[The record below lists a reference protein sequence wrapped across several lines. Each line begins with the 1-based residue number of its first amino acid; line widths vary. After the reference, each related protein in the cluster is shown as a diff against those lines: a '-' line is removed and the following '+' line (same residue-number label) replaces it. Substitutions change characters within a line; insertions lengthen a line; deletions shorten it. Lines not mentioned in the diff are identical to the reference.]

1 MSTTASTGTPVS
13 ASRPTV
19 AELLHRKPSKGRR
32 FLAERLPVILF
43 PIALIVVW
51 HYAVIVFEIRP
62 YLLPSPLSVAETFVT
77 SVLNGSFLHHG
88 WVTLQEVLYGF
99 GAGSLAGVML
109 GIAVARWKVVERT
122 LYPLIVALQT
132 IPKVALAPLIVTW
145 LGFGMGSKI
154 LTAALLA
161 FFPVL
166 VNSITGLLAGDRDR
180 LDLMRSLRASEW
192 QVLRYVRLP
201 NALPY
206 IFAGLRIAI
215 VFSVIGA
222 IVGEF
227 VGAEAGLGYLI
238 RASQTNL
245 DAATTF
251 AVIVVLSLMGLVL
264 HSVVKYAERKFVF
277 WQKSDSGPV
286 TGV

>member
-1 MSTTASTGTPVS
+1 MTVNVVPNPRAGYRRPV
-13 ASRPTV
+13 APTRTRV
-19 AELLHRKPSKGRR
+19 
-32 FLAERLPVILF
+32 FLTEKLPVLIF
-43 PIALIVVW
+43 PILLLIVW
-51 HYAVIVFEIRP
+51 HFSVIIFDIKP
-62 YLLPSPLSVAETFVT
+62 YLLPSPLAVWNSLVSGIT
-77 SVLNGSFLHHG
+77 SGSLLTNG
-88 WVTLQEVLYGF
+88 WVTLQEVLIGF
-99 GAGSLAGVML
+99 LSGSAAGVVL
-109 GIAVARWKVVERT
+109 AIAVARWKVVERT
-122 LYPLIVALQT
+122 LYPFIVALQT
-132 IPKVALAPLIVTW
+132 VPKIALAPLIVTW

-166 VNSITGLLAGDRDR
+166 VNAITGLISSDRDR
-180 LDLMRSLRASEW
+180 IDLMRSLQAGPW
-192 QVLRYVRLP
+192 QILRYVQLP
-201 NALPY
+201 SALPY

-251 AVIVVLSLMGLVL
+251 SVIVVLSLMGLAL
-264 HSVVKYAERKFVF
+264 HWIVKQAEKRLVF

-286 TGV
+286 AGV

>member
-1 MSTTASTGTPVS
+1 MPTSTNSSQTA
-13 ASRPTV
+13 RPTV
-19 AELLHRKPSKGRR
+19 AELLHRRPSRTRR
-32 FLAERLPVILF
+32 FLTERLPVILF
-43 PIALIVVW
+43 PIALLVLWQWSVV
-51 HYAVIVFEIRP
+51 AFDIKP
-62 YLLPSPLSVAETFVT
+62 YLLPTPVAVAETFVT
-77 SVLNGSFLHHG
+77 SLFDGSFLRHG

-99 GAGSLAGVML
+99 AGGSAAAVILGV
-109 GIAVARWKVVERT
+109 AVARWKLVERT

-132 IPKVALAPLIVTW
+132 IPKVALAPIIVTW
-145 LGFGMGSKI
+145 LGFGMGSKV

-166 VNSITGLLAGDRDR
+166 VNSITGLLTGDRER
-180 LDLMRSLRASEW
+180 MDLMRSLQANPW
-192 QVLRYVRLP
+192 QELRYVRLP
-201 NALPY
+201 SALPY

-251 AVIVVLSLMGLVL
+251 AVIVVLSIMGLVL
-264 HSVVKYAERKFVF
+264 HSLVKFAERRLVF
-277 WQKSDSGPV
+277 WQKADSDPLA
-286 TGV
+286 GV

>member
-1 MSTTASTGTPVS
+1 MSITESATRTDATP
-13 ASRPTV
+13 RPTV
-19 AELLHRKPSKGRR
+19 AELLHRRPSKLRR
-32 FLAERLPVILF
+32 FMTERLPVILF
-43 PIALIVVW
+43 PIALIVLWQWSVV
-51 HYAVIVFEIRP
+51 AFDIKP
-62 YLLPSPLSVAETFVT
+62 YLLPTPVAVAQTFVA
-77 SVLNGSFLHHG
+77 SLVDGSFLKHG

-99 GAGSLAGVML
+99 AGGSAAGVML

-145 LGFGMGSKI
+145 LGFGMGSKV

-180 LDLMRSLRASEW
+180 LDLMRSLQAGPW
-192 QVLRYVRLP
+192 QTLRYVRLP
-201 NALPY
+201 SALPY

-251 AVIVVLSLMGLVL
+251 AVIVLLSIMGLVL
-264 HSVVKYAERKFVF
+264 HSLVKFAERRLIF
-277 WQKSDSGPV
+277 WQKSDSDPV
-286 TGV
+286 AGV

>member
-1 MSTTASTGTPVS
+1 MTTPTRTLTPTP
-13 ASRPTV
+13 RPTV
-19 AELLHRKPSKGRR
+19 AELLHRRPSRARR
-32 FLAERLPVILF
+32 FLTERLPVILF
-43 PIALIVVW
+43 PIALLVIW
-51 HYAVIVFEIRP
+51 HWSVIAFDIKP
-62 YLLPSPLSVAETFVT
+62 YLLPTPVAVAETFIA
-77 SVLNGSFLHHG
+77 SILDGSFLRHG

-99 GAGSLAGVML
+99 VGGSIVAIILA
-109 GIAVARWKVVERT
+109 IAVARWKVVERT

-132 IPKVALAPLIVTW
+132 IPKVALAPIIVTW
-145 LGFGMGSKI
+145 LGFGMGSKV
-154 LTAALLA
+154 LTAGLLA

-166 VNSITGLLAGDRDR
+166 VNAITGLLAGDRDR
-180 LDLMRSLRASEW
+180 MDLMRSLQASPW
-192 QVLRYVRLP
+192 QELRYVRLP
-201 NALPY
+201 SALPY

-251 AVIVVLSLMGLVL
+251 AVIVVLSMMGLVL
-264 HSVVKYAERKFVF
+264 HSLVKFAERRLVF
-277 WQKSDSGPV
+277 WQKTDSDPV
-286 TGV
+286 AGV